1 MGDKPQFIKP
11 IGVYERDTRC
21 LAPVN
26 VRSLFPPIEEDF
38 GLYISSG
45 TAGLDGDSPRDFWA
59 VARTAREQVARAVDL
74 APLGRRAAAISS
86 LMARIQ
92 DPRAIYEPIA
102 GE

>member
-45 TAGLDGDSPRDFWA
+45 TDQAAHVCGLICNL
-59 VARTAREQVARAVDL
+59 VCNLRAD
-74 APLGRRAAAISS
+74 I
-86 LMARIQ
+86 
-92 DPRAIYEPIA
+92 
-102 GE
+102 